1 MAVSNTFFTPPA
13 SINPNYVGI
22 YKNEQYAY
30 NIPRIIDK
38 ISPKNMMIV
47 CATSVHITAFI
58 PPYIIPSISLVFH
71 RRVLTTLVYNVQI
84 IPHDPT
90 ANHICSPVT

>member
-1 MAVSNTFFTPPA
+1 
-13 SINPNYVGI
+13 
-22 YKNEQYAY
+22 
-30 NIPRIIDK
+30 
-38 ISPKNMMIV
+38 MMIV

-71 RRVLTTLVYNVQI
+71 RRALTTLVYNVQI